1 VPWTR
6 ELRAFVALTSASVV
20 VFGLYT
26 AVKAAYLSTVFSTV
40 VEERNLIYLAPLL
53 FVATGLAFQRRR
65 LNLVA
70 LAASAGFVLYVI
82 LTTPFQLD
90 LFPYADAL
98 GLAIVQMANR
108 DLAFDDGDVKVLLS
122 LVLVISIALLV
133 LPGLRAVARRHWLG
147 TGITVVAAVLVI
159 AWNVAGEVS
168 ASNGVNNF
176 SKNLLRNF
184 PTPPTWIDDATG
196 GKSTIYLGQKITDP
210 QGIWLMEFWNRGL
223 SYVWSLDGTAP
234 PPGRQAPGYV
244 TPDAGPDGLLTGKSI
259 PTGAPPGVDYMVADA
274 DIAVQGKELAR
285 PQVQS
290 VIKED
295 EFGFPIHR
303 VVVAPAPWRL
313 LRIDPP
319 LRLASTP
326 TGVEPD
332 GWVTPTFG
340 APKDAPAS
348 SAYNQFSTPGGKRGR
363 IKITV
368 SRAGW
373 QGTDKPG
380 NVTIKVGRLV
390 RGPDKQPALG
400 KISQVLRWTVHSGKT
415 RVFRVDGGPRT
426 RVEVTIAPTF
436 SPHDFGGG
444 DRRRLGAQVS
454 YGFEQS

>member
-1 VPWTR
+1 MTRWRAGWSAWDWVGFVVLTIGGIIVFSASVGAFSQTWLVATGYYRHRMIVYGLWAGGAFSIGVGLLPVISLAALVRPKGVPWTR

-122 LVLVISIALLV
+122 VVLVISIALLL

-176 SKNLLRNF
+176 SKNLLRQL
-184 PTPPTWIDDATG
+184 P
-196 GKSTIYLGQKITDP
+196 
-210 QGIWLMEFWNRGL
+210 
-223 SYVWSLDGTAP
+223 
-234 PPGRQAPGYV
+234 
-244 TPDAGPDGLLTGKSI
+244 
-259 PTGAPPGVDYMVADA
+259 
-274 DIAVQGKELAR
+274 
-285 PQVQS
+285 
-290 VIKED
+290 
-295 EFGFPIHR
+295 H
-303 VVVAPAPWRL
+303 PAHL
-313 LRIDPP
+313 
-319 LRLASTP
+319 
-326 TGVEPD
+326 
-332 GWVTPTFG
+332 
-340 APKDAPAS
+340 
-348 SAYNQFSTPGGKRGR
+348 
-363 IKITV
+363 
-368 SRAGW
+368 
-373 QGTDKPG
+373 
-380 NVTIKVGRLV
+380 
-390 RGPDKQPALG
+390 
-400 KISQVLRWTVHSGKT
+400 
-415 RVFRVDGGPRT
+415 
-426 RVEVTIAPTF
+426 
-436 SPHDFGGG
+436 
-444 DRRRLGAQVS
+444 DRRRDRREADDLPRAEDHRPTGNLADGVLEPGAELRLEPRRHGAAAGPAGTRLRHARRRAGRPTHRQVDPHRS
-454 YGFEQS
+454 AAGSRLHGRGRGYRGRRARNSFARRCSP